1 MQYNGRLWLS
11 LGKVTSDDRW
21 NDYQEMGQH
30 SFYVIWQTIP
40 VTECSTWQS
49 WWKYFGIPK
58 GSQNTWKRRGHWE
71 KISLPSPV
79 KSWGKTAQKLHM
91 WDCHTFL
98 CHIWK
103 DQCQCQALIAAPY
116 QFIPAKSPTVKWTDV
131 SVRWSRTL
139 TAVVGRLVDM
149 KKSPV
154 QYVLLLSPYFFYFI
168 CMCCAVSGMNSEPK
182 QFYAEVYH
190 KRWLRVQ
197 EFYYNSAILI
207 MTTDLKYQGY
217 LTLYWVQSEKLGKV
231 ATPLHPHTLLHTST
245 LLPVITQYSLYEET
259 TWK

>member
-1 MQYNGRLWLS
+1 MGWEDTKSSYEAYHHLRLEWWYVDSREMQYNGRLWLS

-154 QYVLLLSPYFFYFI
+154 QYVLLLSPYFFLFYLHVLCSLRNEFWTK
-168 CMCCAVSGMNSEPK
+168 AVLCWSLPQEVTEGSG
-182 QFYAEVYH
+182 V
-190 KRWLRVQ
+190 
-197 EFYYNSAILI
+197 
-207 MTTDLKYQGY
+207 
-217 LTLYWVQSEKLGKV
+217 
-231 ATPLHPHTLLHTST
+231 LL
-245 LLPVITQYSLYEET
+245 
-259 TWK
+259 